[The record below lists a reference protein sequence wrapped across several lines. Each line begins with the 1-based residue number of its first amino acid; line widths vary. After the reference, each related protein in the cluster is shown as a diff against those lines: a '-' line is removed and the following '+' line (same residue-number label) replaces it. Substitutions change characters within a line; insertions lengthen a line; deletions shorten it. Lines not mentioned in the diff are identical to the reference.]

1 MTPTPA
7 YVVQRSLEDR
17 PYRDFLFS
25 HPQHGAIVAGAD
37 LGTNPYLLP
46 PEHFTH
52 EAAQAHANALN
63 DAGASPAWEVH
74 IAANPCPSCGRRM
87 WANDH
92 DFCHPENRE
101 RTKWRAGCNVHD
113 FGCGFEVKAQVSTES
128 EMLKAWNAATVFTY
142 PNQSYTRVEY
152 LGLSG
157 LEAALRHVFNTYPEY
172 REYKDTEQY
181 PDGFHSM
188 VAKFASDPFYNMHF
202 VARHFRFLTPSD
214 RERVDWHAGC
224 NTHDAGCA

>member
-1 MTPTPA
+1 MPTPLPT
-7 YVVQRSLEDR
+7 YVVQRTLADS
-17 PYRDFLFS
+17 PYRDFLYA
-25 HPQHGAIVAGAD
+25 HPQHGATMPGQD
-37 LGTNPYLLP
+37 LGSNPNLIP
-46 PEHFTH
+46 PEHFSV
-52 EAAQAHANALN
+52 EAATAHAKALN

-113 FGCGFEVKAQVSTES
+113 FGCGFEVTAQVLTEA
-128 EMLKAWNAATVFTY
+128 EMLKAWNAAKVFTY
-142 PNQSYTRVEY
+142 PNQSYARVEY
-152 LGLSG
+152 LGLFG
-157 LEAALRHVFNTYPEY
+157 LETALRDVYHAYPEY
-172 REYKDTEQY
+172 QDRSTY
-181 PDGFHSM
+181 PDGFRSM
-188 VAKFASDPFYNMHF
+188 VAAFAADTFYNMHF

-214 RERVDWHAGC
+214 RERVDWQAGC